1 MPEKSTPSKT
11 PVLCQPTSSQSTS
24 SQPTS
29 SQSTS
34 SQYAGS
40 NTTCSMTFRNTG
52 QMDRDGNILYKCD
65 SNCGG
70 Y

>member
-11 PVLCQPTSSQSTS
+11 PVLC
-24 SQPTS
+24 QPTS

-52 QMDRDGNILYKCD
+52 QMDRDGNMLYKCN
-65 SNCGG
+65 SNCNGD
-70 Y
+70 